1 MPITRRSFLHA
12 LAARGGNAY
21 GAMLALDLLAAP
33 RAAAFALGGDG
44 RGTRVAILGAG
55 VAGLCAAYELRK
67 RGYACTILEART
79 RPGGRA
85 WTVRNGT
92 TETELGGHTQTAE
105 FSPGLWWN
113 PGPSRIPQQHI
124 TIDYYREL
132 GVAMEVFT
140 NVNENAYVHA
150 THATPPK
157 TRMREAAYGLR
168 GHVDELLA
176 KAVASDA
183 LDLSMDKDDRDKLLA
198 YLREDGGLNK
208 ANTLAQPL
216 DGRLGYSLN
225 PGGGNQPGSEH
236 DPLGLT
242 ALIES
247 GFGRTTGFASEYD
260 QQPAMF
266 QPVGG
271 IDALP
276 HAFAAQLPGVITYG
290 AQVEAIR
297 KRGSGVRIAYR
308 DARGAEHAL
317 DADFAICTIPLSVL
331 RTIPADW
338 SPPMKAAIAAVPY
351 ADVTKIGLEFKRR
364 FWEED
369 DRIFGGISWTDQPI
383 TQIWY
388 PAWGY
393 LGKRGILTG
402 AYNFGPVARATGAQS
417 PAQRLQAAL
426 DQGAKIHPQYAREF
440 ARAFAVA
447 WQNIPHNRGGWATY
461 SLAQRKSVYPILT
474 KPDGPIYLAGE
485 HISYLTG
492 WQAGALESA
501 RLAVAAID
509 ARVQAHP
516 GHTT

>member
-1 MPITRRSFLHA
+1 MMTISRRSFLRA
-12 LAARGGNAY
+12 VAARGGNAY
-21 GAMLALDLLAAP
+21 GAMIALELLGTP
-33 RAAAFALGGDG
+33 RAAAFALDGHG
-44 RGTRVAILGAG
+44 RGTHVAILGAG

-67 RGYACTILEART
+67 RGYTCTILEART

-92 TETELGGHTQTAE
+92 TETELGGAPQTAA
-105 FSPGLWWN
+105 FSEGLYWN
-113 PGPSRIPQQHI
+113 PGPSRVPQQHI
-124 TIDYYREL
+124 TLDYYREL
-132 GVAMEVFT
+132 GVPMEVFT
-140 NVNENAYVHA
+140 NVNENAYVYA
-150 THATPPK
+150 GRGRPARV
-157 TRMREAAYGLR
+157 RMRDAAYGMR

-183 LDLSMDKDDRDKLLA
+183 LDVAVTKDDRDKLLA
-198 YLREDGGLNK
+198 YLRDDGGLDRSFSLK
-208 ANTLAQPL
+208 APR
-216 DGRLGYSLN
+216 DGRLGYVVN
-225 PGGGNQPGSEH
+225 PGGGNQPGTEH

-247 GFGRTTGFASEYD
+247 GLSRETGFASEYD

-276 HAFAAQLPGVITYG
+276 HAFAARLPGTIAYG
-290 AQVEAIR
+290 AQVQAIR
-297 KRGSGVRIAYR
+297 KRGTGVRIAYR
-308 DARGAEHAL
+308 DARGAERAL

-331 RTIPADW
+331 RSIPADF
-338 SPPMKAAIAAVPY
+338 SPAMHAAIAAVPY

-402 AYNFGPVARATGAQS
+402 TYNFGPQALAMGKVA
-417 PAQRLQAAL
+417 PAERLRAAL
-426 DQGAKIHPQYAREF
+426 EQGAKIHPQYPHEF
-440 ARAFAVA
+440 VRAFAVA
-447 WQNIPHNRGGWATY
+447 WQNIPHNHGGWATY
-461 SLAQRKSVYPILT
+461 TEALRKSAYPVLT
-474 KPDGPIYLAGE
+474 RPDGPIYLAGE

-501 RLAVAAID
+501 RLAVAAIN
-509 ARVQAHP
+509 ARVQANAN
-516 GHTT
+516 G